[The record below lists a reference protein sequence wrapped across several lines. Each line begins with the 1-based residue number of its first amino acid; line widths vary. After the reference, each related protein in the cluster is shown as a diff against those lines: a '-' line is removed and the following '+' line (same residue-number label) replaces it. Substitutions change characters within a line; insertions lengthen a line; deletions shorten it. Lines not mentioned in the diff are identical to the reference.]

1 MSSLRP
7 SRKVVDV
14 RLVLVLAA
22 VSLAI
27 GSLAIGISVAVTV
40 SQNYG
45 QITPS
50 IDRPQLSPADIQKL
64 KHAQRSKSTTE

>member
-1 MSSLRP
+1 
-7 SRKVVDV
+7 VVDV

-22 VSLAI
+22 V
-27 GSLAIGISVAVTV
+27 SLAIGISVAVTV